1 MTWND
6 ECREYKMNR
15 DGETLGQFL
24 KGARE
29 LHLVSVHE
37 MAMAAGMAESLL
49 NALEDDD
56 FDVFSDRSQA
66 IWLVKHY
73 ASYLDLNQKEV
84 LRRFGL
90 QWKRYGGVKRVP
102 KLSHFTDAE
111 TSSNKPVR
119 LKTKG
124 IPSVVFPKI
133 KLRLTIVVMVLMVG
147 FGLFI
152 YLPGSKQDITPPE
165 PLPPAETEHK
175 NIPLERNVLSFET
188 SAGRAELSR
197 KNAPAANSHDVRS
210 VTDRKT
216 LSQPQGVKVIGNSDS
231 KRYHLPGMKYYEQ
244 VKAYHRVVFRSE
256 KEAISAGY
264 RKARE

>member
-1 MTWND
+1 
-6 ECREYKMNR
+6 MNR

-29 LHLVSVHE
+29 LHLVSVQE
-37 MAMAAGMAESLL
+37 MALSAGLSESLL

-66 IWLVKHY
+66 MWLVKHY

-90 QWKRYGGVKRVP
+90 QWNFYGGVKRVP

-111 TSSNKPVR
+111 SSLRKPAR
-119 LKTKG
+119 LKGKG
-124 IPSVVFPKI
+124 VPSVVIQEI
-133 KLRLTIVVMVLMVG
+133 KTRLPLVIIVLIVG
-147 FGLFI
+147 FVLFI
-152 YLPGSKQDITPPE
+152 YLPGSKKDITPPE
-165 PLPPAETEHK
+165 PLPPPEAEHK

-188 SAGRAELSR
+188 SAGRSEPSR
-197 KNAPAANSHDVRS
+197 KNAPAADSHPTSS
-210 VTDRKT
+210 VIDKKPS
-216 LSQPQGVKVIGNSDS
+216 SQAKSVKVVGNSDS